1 MKKQFLFVSLFLLAL
16 FAGTMYS
23 YGQLT
28 PRALE
33 CSVTEG
39 PLNPLLGKTYTYS
52 VDIPNI
58 SEFANGV
65 KYRWVVTKSQT
76 FITAGALTATVENP
90 APTEPSGIFTWEG
103 GSDYND
109 DGTGTTSNTIQLS
122 WNALPADAA
131 NPFFLVI
138 KADGDNTACTATNTK
153 VYMIV
158 PKNQFTL
165 DLANVTDAGAVLGWD
180 ATTGVADPA
189 SECIEDVQSVVWN
202 PGTQTATYVV

>member
-165 DLANVTDAGAVLGWD
+165 DLANVTDAGA
-180 ATTGVADPA
+180 A
-189 SECIEDVQSVVWN
+189 
-202 PGTQTATYVV
+202 